1 MRIDPTDPLAPK
13 VPFLD
18 QREHFLV
25 PGDRRSRNPAQPSKQ
40 LGPPRQRAA
49 CQLTN
54 HTGVHQGALPHQ
66 KILEKRHAFSK
77 VRYPNGSVY
86 EDHFPGLGRRL
97 RIGLMS
103 GWEPPIAA
111 SRRAA
116 SRARRASRP
125 ACRRAVFSRIPVSFR
140 ASSINFS
147 SRSRVVLMHII
158 MHDSC
163 IRCQCPHPFA
173 FLISS
178 TSAGT
183 IWNRSPTIP

>member
-13 VPFLD
+13 VPFFD

-25 PGDRRSRNPAQPSKQ
+25 PGDCRSRDPAQPSKQ
-40 LGPPRQRAA
+40 LGAPPQRAT

-54 HTGVHQGALPHQ
+54 HTGVHQGALLHQ

-77 VRYPNGSVY
+77 VRHPNGSVY
-86 EDHFPGLGRRL
+86 QDHFPGLGRRR
-97 RIGLMS
+97 RIGRMS

-125 ACRRAVFSRIPVSFR
+125 ACRRAVFSRIPVSFL
-140 ASSINFS
+140 ASSINSS
-147 SRSRVVLMHII
+147 SRSSVVRMQII

-163 IRCQCPHPFA
+163 IRCQQSLTP
-173 FLISS
+173 
-178 TSAGT
+178 
-183 IWNRSPTIP
+183 SPS